1 MSLTSSFQIGRS
13 ALTASQL
20 AIQVAGDNLANV
32 STPGFSRRVASLAS
46 TPGAGGIGG
55 VSAGR
60 GVSLVDISRR
70 VDQSL
75 LTRLRASVSDQE
87 AALVSSDLFAQIES
101 ITNDLSEFGLSGQ
114 LNAFYNAFSELA
126 NNPQGA
132 ETKSLIVEQGV
143 SLASHLRGL
152 RADLV
157 DLRNQVDQ
165 QLDGSVRR
173 ADELLNEIA
182 SLNTSISTS
191 ELGSAE
197 NVALRDQ
204 RDVLLQELSELV
216 DISVIPQQN
225 GSVDVRIGSTP
236 VVQGGSARGLSLRI
250 ETENGELVAKVVV
263 PGELEERVF
272 PDSGRIGGLLQ
283 QRSGLVDQTLDNLD
297 RITSSLIFEVNRIHS
312 SGRSFPGLTSTIS
325 ERTAALADQTLALND
340 PNNVA
345 FSELPFAPGNGS
357 FKVLVTDKAT
367 GQTQTVSIDIDLDGI
382 DNTGAPGF
390 ADDTTLA
397 DIQAALDG
405 VPNLTATL
413 NPNGQISISASPGF
427 EFGFKDDSSGVL
439 AALGIN
445 TYFTGTDAR
454 DIGVRQQLVS
464 NPGLLV
470 AGAEEGSNEAALA
483 IVDLQNKSLAS
494 LNDAS
499 ISESWRRVVDRT
511 AVSARSARTR
521 ADAEGQVRASLEAQ
535 RAAVSGVS
543 IDEESINLLGFQR
556 QYQAAARFIATVDE
570 LTQTLISLV

>member
-1 MSLTSSFQIGRS
+1 MGLTASFQIGRS

-32 STPGFSRRVASLAS
+32 STPGFSRRVAGLSS
-46 TPGAGGIGG
+46 TPGAGGVGG

-75 LTRLRASVSDQE
+75 LTRLRSSVADQE

-114 LNAFYNAFSELA
+114 LNEFYNAFSELA
-126 NNPQGA
+126 NNPLGA
-132 ETKSLIVEQGV
+132 ETKSLLVEQGV
-143 SLASHLRGL
+143 SLASFLQGL
-152 RADLV
+152 RSDLV

-165 QLDGSVRR
+165 QLSGAVGR

-204 RDVLLQELSELV
+204 RDVLLEELSGLV
-216 DISVIPQQN
+216 DISVVQQQN

-236 VVQGGSARGLSLRI
+236 VVQGGTARGLDLKL
-250 ETENGELVAKVVV
+250 ETVNGELVAKVVV
-263 PGELEERVF
+263 PGNLEERVF
-272 PDSGRIGGLLQ
+272 PESGRIGGLIQ
-283 QRSGLVDQTLDNLD
+283 QRSGLVNQTVDDLD
-297 RITSSLIFEVNRIHS
+297 RVTSSLIFEVNRIHS
-312 SGRSFPGLTSTIS
+312 SGRSFPGLTSTLS
-325 ERTAALADQTLALND
+325 ERKVTLADQTLALND

-345 FSELPFAPGNGS
+345 FSELPFAAGNGS

-390 ADDTTLA
+390 GDDTTLA
-397 DIQAALDG
+397 DVQAALDA

-413 NPNGQISISASPGF
+413 NANGQISISASPGF

-439 AALGIN
+439 AAVGIN
-445 TYFTGTDAR
+445 TYFTGTNAR
-454 DIGVRQQLVS
+454 DIGVRQQLID
-464 NPGLLV
+464 NPNFLV

-483 IVDLQNKSLAS
+483 IVELQNKSLAALGDS
-494 LNDAS
+494 S

-511 AVSARSARTR
+511 SVSAKSALTR

>member
-1 MSLTSSFQIGRS
+1 MGLTSSFQIGRS

-32 STPGFSRRVASLAS
+32 STPGFSRRVAGLSAA
-46 TPGAGGIGG
+46 PGAGGIGG

-60 GVSLVDISRR
+60 GVNLVDISRR

-87 AALVSSDLFAQIES
+87 AAVVSSDLFAQIES

-126 NNPQGA
+126 NNPLGA
-132 ETKSLIVEQGV
+132 ETKSLLVEQGV
-143 SLASHLRGL
+143 SLATYLRGL
-152 RADLV
+152 RGDLV

-165 QLDGSVRR
+165 QLSGAVGR

-182 SLNTSISTS
+182 ALNTSISTS

-204 RDVLLQELSELV
+204 RDVLLEELSGLV
-216 DISVIPQQN
+216 DISVIQQQN
-225 GSVDVRIGSTP
+225 GAVDVRIGSTP
-236 VVQGGSARGLSLRI
+236 VVQGGSARGLDLRI
-250 ETENGELVAKVVV
+250 QTENGELVAKVIV

-272 PDSGRIGGLLQ
+272 PESGRIGGLLD
-283 QRSGLVDQTLDNLD
+283 QRAGLVDQTIDDLD
-297 RITSSLIFEVNRIHS
+297 RVTSSLIFEVNRIHS

-325 ERTAALADQTLALND
+325 ERKVALADQTLALND

-345 FSELPFAPGNGS
+345 FSELPFSAGNGS

-367 GQTQTVSIDIDLDGI
+367 GQTQTVSIDVDLDGI

-413 NPNGQISISASPGF
+413 NPNGTISISASPGF
-427 EFGFKDDSSGVL
+427 EFGFKDDTSGVL
-439 AALGIN
+439 ATLGVN
-445 TYFTGTDAR
+445 TYFTGTNAR
-454 DIGVRQQLVS
+454 DVGVRQQLIE
-464 NPGLLV
+464 NPSLLV
-470 AGAEEGSNEAALA
+470 AGAEQGSNEAALA
-483 IVDLQNKSLAS
+483 IVDLQNKSLAELGDS
-494 LNDAS
+494 S
-499 ISESWRRVVDRT
+499 ISESWRRIVDRT
-511 AVSARSARTR
+511 AVNAKSAQTR
-521 ADAEGQVRASLEAQ
+521 AEAEGQVRASLEAQ